1 MKIDNAKNILY
12 ILLKQIDFWYIR
24 IENAKKISLNFA
36 LRINKNKTKN
46 KRRTETNLFQ
56 KKKKGTFLSLIIV
69 KPLLHSP
76 LIYIRTY
83 TYIYIHT
90 HLIMFTPFVWLNYDV
105 FRIRFLEFI

>member
-1 MKIDNAKNILY
+1 MKIDNAKNILN

-56 KKKKGTFLSLIIV
+56 KKKKGLFF
-69 KPLLHSP
+69 H
-76 LIYIRTY
+76 
-83 TYIYIHT
+83 
-90 HLIMFTPFVWLNYDV
+90 
-105 FRIRFLEFI
+105 